1 MVDRVLE
8 LKPPEGDEAEAMI
21 VVQRETRT
29 NTRIHVF
36 DNYIIVFIALSR
48 IDLLIQLVVFNN
60 ILPTLFFFYTNQ
72 NLSLSLCLSQSLQQA
87 SVVSLTW
94 LTAMFSHL
102 RKETVQ
108 NQNNACAPNAPAN
121 YFHFLYAQL
130 FYQMCCFFLSFVLFF
145 FCVFRQSTVEMKA
158 LQ

>member
-8 LKPPEGDEAEAMI
+8 PKPPEGDEAEAMI

-72 NLSLSLCLSQSLQQA
+72 NLSLSLSLS
-87 SVVSLTW
+87 VS
-94 LTAMFSHL
+94 
-102 RKETVQ
+102 R
-108 NQNNACAPNAPAN
+108 N
-121 YFHFLYAQL
+121 
-130 FYQMCCFFLSFVLFF
+130 LSNKQV
-145 FCVFRQSTVEMKA
+145 SSA
-158 LQ
+158 